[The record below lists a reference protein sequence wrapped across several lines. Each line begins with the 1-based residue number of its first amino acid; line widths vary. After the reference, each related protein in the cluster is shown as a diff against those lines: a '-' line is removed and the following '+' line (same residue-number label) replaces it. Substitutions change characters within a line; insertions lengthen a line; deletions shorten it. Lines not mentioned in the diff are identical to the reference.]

1 MINVSCLYFP
11 LRKNNRLFSYFS
23 RTSTR
28 GVSHNP
34 RLIRLFKLLQLIGY
48 AFCREP
54 MTDKDALHLC
64 NSTCSPSP
72 ALLYKTMSGVQT
84 WINKM
89 RLIFFRSKPTFDRVH
104 PSSGLPLYQ
113 IDSPVLQSTRWVL
126 FLYLVPGKP
135 CLNNIVIICSKL
147 IRIK

>member
-34 RLIRLFKLLQLIGY
+34 RLIRSFKLLQLIGY

-54 MTDKDALHLC
+54 ITDKDALHIC
-64 NSTCSPSP
+64 NSTCSSSP

-89 RLIFFRSKPTFDRVH
+89 RLIFFERTDLWQSPWKTVH

-113 IDSPVLQSTRWVL
+113 IDIRYYNQLAEYFFCTLSQGS
-126 FLYLVPGKP
+126 LVSIM
-135 CLNNIVIICSKL
+135 LS
-147 IRIK
+147 